1 MIVSY
6 LPLRDLLKC
15 HRVNRQWRAILTSD
29 HSLYQSL
36 DLTTPVQK
44 RLNQQH
50 IRALVRYSGGDI
62 RNLKIRK
69 PTENFVPSLAELDE
83 TSTVKYRKQS
93 NSLLLPLFR
102 NLERLEV
109 FGIES
114 NPRTY
119 LDLTSFPTFPHLS
132 IRYLDID
139 YYLLGATVKY
149 ICEKAKQAEH
159 LGFFIKCLAPFPE
172 GPVLAPSVKS
182 LVIRMGYYITEN
194 VALHSLLSW
203 FPSLE
208 EFTLVVENIPGISE
222 TLPLLKIN
230 LPWKKLTTARIR
242 RITQME
248 SFTIA
253 SDELK
258 VLELSGL
265 GYLQMPDI
273 PSQISLK
280 ELTIDTTRL
289 LLPELLDRFHDSAT
303 TLQKLRI
310 TSTPLF
316 EVHHIEHFLR
326 EGINLTHINIDGLRY
341 VQDGTLQLLHHLK
354 HLERLNVD
362 NCPGIT
368 GVGIIRL
375 VENISPK
382 RGGRL
387 TSISIRGN
395 ESIRRQTIDW
405 ARNFGVIISI

>member
-1 MIVSY
+1 MVVSY

-50 IRALVRYSGGDI
+50 IRALVRYSGGNI
-62 RNLKIRK
+62 RSLKIRH
-69 PTENFVPSLAELDE
+69 PTENFVPSLVGLDE
-83 TSTVKYRKQS
+83 SSIVKYRKQS

-114 NPRTY
+114 NPRTFI
-119 LDLTSFPTFPHLS
+119 DIACFPTFPHPS

-139 YYLLGATVKY
+139 YYLIGGAMKY
-149 ICEKAKQAEH
+149 ICERAKQVEH
-159 LGFFIKCLAPFPE
+159 LGFSIKYLTPFPE
-172 GPVLAPSVKS
+172 GAVLAPSVKS
-182 LVIRMGYYITEN
+182 LVIRIGYHIAIN
-194 VALHSLLSW
+194 VSLNVLLSW

-208 EFTLVVENIPGISE
+208 EFTLVVENIPSISE
-222 TLPLLKIN
+222 TMPSLKVD

-242 RITQME
+242 GVTQIESLTIT
-248 SFTIA
+248 

-289 LLPELLDRFHDSAT
+289 LLPELLDRFYDSAS

-326 EGINLTHINIDGLRY
+326 EGINLTDINIDGLRY